1 MLVLAASALVPC
13 ISSTSA
19 LSFPD
24 LTALTVILGVDVS
37 HFRSVL
43 VPVLPSVMVSSFL
56 GVEAWQKATVVR
68 ISTRTLA
75 RAVVSAPMGSRK
87 ESGTVLLTPSTPQSS
102 WGTCESSFQCRVQ
115 RLGKEI

>member
-1 MLVLAASALVPC
+1 MSSIPKSSSLASYLAIPLLVLVLAASALVPC

-43 VPVLPSVMVSSFL
+43 VPVLPIVEVSSFL
-56 GVEAWQKATVVR
+56 GVEA
-68 ISTRTLA
+68 
-75 RAVVSAPMGSRK
+75 
-87 ESGTVLLTPSTPQSS
+87 
-102 WGTCESSFQCRVQ
+102 
-115 RLGKEI
+115 